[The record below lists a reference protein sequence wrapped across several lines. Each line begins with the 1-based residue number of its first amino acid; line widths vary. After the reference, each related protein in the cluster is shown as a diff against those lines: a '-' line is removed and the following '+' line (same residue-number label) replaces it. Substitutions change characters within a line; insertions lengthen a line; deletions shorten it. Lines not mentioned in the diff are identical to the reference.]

1 MILLTAKRTEKS
13 QIEGY
18 SSGADGYISKPC
30 NISLLYAQIINCLKR
45 QERKSTD
52 FRKQVVFEVNKLEYT
67 SIDEAFLQKV
77 IDCVNAHL
85 SDTDFSLEKFVF
97 EVGTSRTVLTEKL
110 KTLTGLTPSNFIL
123 NVRLTTACKLME
135 EQRKVRISDLAYA
148 VGFNNPNY
156 FSMCFKKKYGL
167 SPKEYISNKLTPEG

>member
-1 MILLTAKRTEKS
+1 M
-13 QIEGY
+13 
-18 SSGADGYISKPC
+18 
-30 NISLLYAQIINCLKR
+30 
-45 QERKSTD
+45 
-52 FRKQVVFEVNKLEYT
+52 FEVNKLEYT

-97 EVGTSRTVLTEKL
+97 EVGTSRSVLTEKL

-148 VGFNNPNY
+148 VGFNNPIILVCVLKR
-156 FSMCFKKKYGL
+156 SMDL
-167 SPKEYISNKLTPEG
+167 SPKEYISNKLTPEC

>member
-1 MILLTAKRTEKS
+1 M
-13 QIEGY
+13 
-18 SSGADGYISKPC
+18 
-30 NISLLYAQIINCLKR
+30 
-45 QERKSTD
+45 
-52 FRKQVVFEVNKLEYT
+52 FEVNKLEYT